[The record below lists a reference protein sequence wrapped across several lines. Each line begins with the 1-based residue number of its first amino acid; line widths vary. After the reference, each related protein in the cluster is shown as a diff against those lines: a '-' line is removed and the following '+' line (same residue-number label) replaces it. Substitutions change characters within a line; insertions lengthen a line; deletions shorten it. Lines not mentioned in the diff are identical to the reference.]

1 MLSKGTQVPKAWVS
15 CTQVPSP
22 LQLPPTLRNLPPT
35 VEGVTSWDGCPSQDP
50 VHTRVPRDPRCQ
62 SKNPVLAQ
70 NGISFPQLLA
80 NQGT

>member
-22 LQLPPTLRNLPPT
+22 LQLPPTLHNLPPT

-50 VHTRVPRDPRCQ
+50 VHTRVPRDPRCKFLENFL
-62 SKNPVLAQ
+62 S
-70 NGISFPQLLA
+70 GFSGR
-80 NQGT
+80 GTGR